1 MKEIKDDLKKC
12 KDILCS
18 QIGKINTVKES
29 IPLVH
34 TYPKQSTDLMQVLPK
49 FPWHFSELEQTILK
63 FVWNHK
69 RQRMRWLDSITD
81 STDMNLRKVQEIVK
95 DREAW
100 HATVHGVA
108 KSWTCLSDWATTK
121 AISRKVKPREAPV
134 SQLFSRADHPMMDE
148 SPATASPFS
157 SGMVATRLTV
167 SKGACVTKDWEGAAY
182 PMVTWELAAHPL
194 KMH

>member
-108 KSWTCLSDWATTK
+108 KSPTWLCDWTTTNASKICQNSKNLPGHDWATEQQPGQN
-121 AISRKVKPREAPV
+121 ISEETLARWTYAK
-134 SQLFSRADHPMMDE
+134 SLNFH
-148 SPATASPFS
+148 
-157 SGMVATRLTV
+157 LV
-167 SKGACVTKDWEGAAY
+167 SKACF
-182 PMVTWELAAHPL
+182 L
-194 KMH
+194 